1 MRVFRR
7 RVVDLDREDLDI
19 SSLPG
24 WEKIKTSIKYYYRHT
39 KLYIGR
45 KDEEANKLLEIKMG
59 REEKL
64 KNVLLYQFNK
74 ELNDHSSVNY
84 VTFLLARQFSDILSD
99 VLLSVD
105 FLAYKVEVFHENPD
119 YLLSFPDMP
128 IKIGVRKQ

>member
-7 RVVDLDREDLDI
+7 RVVDIDAEDLDI

-24 WEKIKTSIKYYYRHT
+24 LEKIKTSFKYYYRNT

-45 KDEEANKLLEIKMG
+45 KDEEANRMLEIKMG

-64 KNVLLYQFNK
+64 KNVLLHQFNK
-74 ELNDHSSVNY
+74 ELVDHSSVSF
-84 VTFLLARQFSDILSD
+84 VTFLLARQFSDILD
-99 VLLSVD
+99 NVLASVD

-119 YLLSFPDMP
+119 FLASFPEMP